1 MHTAFISLF
10 IFLFHFLFL
19 FLFPFSFSLAFQD
32 DPQTFKREL
41 ASGLPT
47 PSCHTATGVEMRR
60 HPNPATLDG
69 NSSISNGGEERTS
82 GSKSSRK
89 RRGTSDGK
97 CQAGASDEVMN
108 AALNGMV
115 SRHGFP
121 DTDSNITG
129 VHMPFKINGM
139 GNTDFLVFFIKK
151 KKSRPTSDLSF
162 QLNAKRR

>member
-1 MHTAFISLF
+1 
-10 IFLFHFLFL
+10 
-19 FLFPFSFSLAFQD
+19 
-32 DPQTFKREL
+32 
-41 ASGLPT
+41 
-47 PSCHTATGVEMRR
+47 
-60 HPNPATLDG
+60 
-69 NSSISNGGEERTS
+69 
-82 GSKSSRK
+82 
-89 RRGTSDGK
+89 
-97 CQAGASDEVMN
+97 MN

-129 VHMPFKINGM
+129 VHMPFKIKGM